1 MKQEQKTARE
11 KRLFDE
17 KGLFDVL
24 TCTNVQVYPVREA
37 SGKTL
42 AFARIALNEQLVLTG
57 LRIVNGVNGYFVSYP
72 IDPRSKEETY
82 HSIYYPL
89 NKELRVHIEQ
99 CILEEYQAL
108 RTGEKKTAKAEEV

>member
-11 KRLFDE
+11 IVKDQ
-17 KGLFDVL
+17 KGFFDVL
-24 TCTNVQVYPVREA
+24 TCTNVQVYPVRDA

-57 LRIVNGVNGYFVSYP
+57 LRIVDGVNGYFVSYP
-72 IDPRSKEETY
+72 LDPKTKEETY

-89 NKELRVHIEQ
+89 NKELREHIEQ
-99 CILEEYQAL
+99 CILEEYQKL
-108 RTGEKKTAKAEEV
+108 GGKKSCNGRGGTK